1 MLNNFH
7 FLRPEWFITLPF
19 IALLLIL
26 LLKRSKKNNNW
37 ETLCDA
43 QLLQFQLAQNS
54 VQQNHRFK
62 ILHWAIPLLFFITI
76 IALAGPSWEKKEQP
90 VFQQG
95 NALVMILDLSLSM
108 NAKDIKPS
116 RLERSKLKLI
126 DILKQKT
133 EGQTAL
139 IAFAGDAHTVS
150 PLTIDNKT
158 IISLLPAL
166 SSSIM
171 PLPGSH
177 LVDALNNAGQLFKNA
192 GFAQG
197 DILLFSDG
205 LDPTQQSRVEKTV
218 KVLSQQGYRFSIIGV
233 GTQTGS
239 PIPLPGQSGFVKD
252 PAGQVILS
260 KLSAAPLKKLAS
272 TGNGSYHKLS
282 LDDSDFKALL
292 NKHQYN
298 DTTQLEQKDQI
309 EQWYDA
315 GVYLC
320 LLLIPLAL
328 LGFRKGLLSVLPLI
342 FLAPCFISEPLS
354 AAEPDPIPEN
364 ALFNGHW
371 QQSWKNLWTTPDQQA
386 QKAFRKNDYKYAAHN
401 FTNNDWKGSALY
413 RNGEFDQALKYYS
426 QSDTAQNLYNKGNT
440 LANMGQFTPAKEA
453 YEQALKKQ
461 PDFSAAEK
469 NRAYMEELIKQ
480 QKQQEQQEQQKSQKN
495 SDNKE
500 DKKQDKSDNQNQDQ
514 KNSSDEN
521 TSKSNESDS
530 QESKENNSDDSESEG
545 SQSAK
550 KDQEKTSAEQSEHD
564 KSPEQEQEQEHN
576 TPSKPQKNEQQDKD
590 QQIKQP
596 SQAAP
601 AIMEEQEKARKKA
614 KQQEE
619 KQQSENDNQPS
630 GSDKN
635 KADILSQLSQ
645 EERQSLKQWLQ
656 RIPDNPGQLLKV
668 KFRYNTLIRQRQMDK
683 EDYYE
688 GEPW

>member
-1 MLNNFH
+1 MLNDFH
-7 FLRPEWFITLPF
+7 FLRPEWFIALPF

-54 VQQNHRFK
+54 VQQNHTFK
-62 ILHWAIPLLFFITI
+62 LLHWAIPLLFFITI
-76 IALAGPSWEKKEQP
+76 MALAGPSWEKKEQP

-139 IAFAGDAHTVS
+139 IAFAGDSHTVS

-205 LDPTQQSRVEKTV
+205 LDPAQQSRVEKTV

-239 PIPLPGQSGFVKD
+239 PIPLPGQSGFIKD

-272 TGNGSYHKLS
+272 IGNGSYHKLS

-292 NKHQYN
+292 NQHQYN
-298 DTTQLEQKDQI
+298 DKAQLEQKDQI

-320 LLLIPLAL
+320 LLLLPLAL

-342 FLAPCFISEPLS
+342 FLAPCFVSEPLS

-364 ALFNGHW
+364 AQSNSHW
-371 QQSWKNLWTTPDQQA
+371 QQSWKKLWATPDQQA
-386 QKAFRKNDYKYAAHN
+386 QKAFRKNDYQYAAHN
-401 FTNNDWKGSALY
+401 FTNNDWKASALY
-413 RNGEFDQALKYYS
+413 RNGKFDQALKYYS

-440 LANMGQFTPAKEA
+440 LANMGQFIPAKEA

-480 QKQQEQQEQQKSQKN
+480 QKQQEQQQPQKN

-514 KNSSDEN
+514 KNSSDEK

-564 KSPEQEQEQEHN
+564 KSPEQDQEHN

-596 SQAAP
+596 SQAAS

-614 KQQEE
+614 KEQEE
-619 KQQSENDNQPS
+619 KQQSENNNQPS
-630 GSDKN
+630 GSDKS

-668 KFRYNTLIRQRQMDK
+668 KFRNNTLIRQKQMDK